1 MQDTGNM
8 SKVDAFLTPNDFVL
22 AWCGPQTSQ
31 LGDSLDV
38 SQQYQMV
45 SDLLQSLGATPRSD
59 AYNHGSERSHEATMH
74 CMKSQGHMSSMPSM
88 MPPLEDAGA
97 QGVTSGPRS
106 GLASPRPPSTTQYK
120 ST

>member
-1 MQDTGNM
+1 M
-8 SKVDAFLTPNDFVL
+8 SKVDAILTPDDFVL
-22 AWCGPQTSQ
+22 AWCGPQTSRFA
-31 LGDSLDV
+31 GSLDE

-59 AYNHGSERSHEATMH
+59 AHNDGSERSHAGVMH
-74 CMKSQGHMSSMPSM
+74 WMKSSSHMSSMPSM

-106 GLASPRPPSTTQYK
+106 GLASPRPP
-120 ST
+120 